1 MTIVRNSNDI
11 EHFIKFFLTGII
23 ETCKSSIKT
32 FEEIF
37 KLKKIIDEKLISL

>member
-1 MTIVRNSNDI
+1 MVRSSNDI

-37 KLKKIIDEKLISL
+37 KLKKVVDEKIISL